1 MVLGEKTPG
10 YQIFKPCGCP
20 KCNESGYRGRIGVY
34 EILPITNKLKRL
46 ISRGASAEEIQD
58 QGLSEG
64 MSTLRM
70 SATRLVKEGITSVE
84 ELMRIA
90 YSNEDDME

>member
-1 MVLGEKTPG
+1 MVLGEQTPG
-10 YQIFKPCGCP
+10 CQIFKPCGCP

-34 EILPITNKLKRL
+34 EILPITNKVKRL

-58 QGLSEG
+58 QALLEG

-70 SATRLVKEGITSVE
+70 SAARLVKEGITSVE

-90 YSNEDDME
+90 YSNEDEME